1 MINRVV
7 LFWFRPKVKD
17 WTLPASYKI
26 YQNIKH
32 EAVNLSTLCQASLKG
47 AQYIKE
53 KLAGTKTN

>member
-7 LFWFRPKVKD
+7 LFWSRPKVKD
-17 WTLPASYKI
+17 WTLQSYKI
-26 YQNIKH
+26 NQNIKH
-32 EAVNLSTLCQASLKG
+32 VAVNLSQASLKG